1 MSPWG
6 HYLQRQ
12 YNNQLSVAIIERNQ
26 AIIDNKPQLNP
37 LTIRR
42 DFSRFIGF
50 GSERGV
56 LQQTK
61 WVGMGVWFRTRT
73 GDVSFH
79 FVFMNIQDWLQKAM
93 KSVTQGGRNVHTC
106 FWHVFCVASFI
117 FLLFSTSGFVLR
129 SLFCWVFFSK
139 QGLCLFRC
147 RWFSGNWELCL
158 PSNLKL
164 KWIFAEGRVSTFSKE
179 TIKMSIAVD
188 STGTAQCLRPINCG
202 TDQPQTCEKGLL
214 MSMSG
219 KLTDV
224 TFDFWQGNKKNSKIP
239 RTSWTC

>member
-1 MSPWG
+1 MHSSEGDKKSNKFPMQIVLPKWTLTLWQSDATLVDSLVLAPSVVYCNRRSEWVWEFGFEREREMSLFISCSWIFKTGCKKPWKVS
-6 HYLQRQ
+6 LKEDVTCTRVFDTCFVLL
-12 YNNQLSVAIIERNQ
+12 LSFFSFS
-26 AIIDNKPQLNP
+26 P
-37 LTIRR
+37 LR
-42 DFSRFIGF
+42 
-50 GSERGV
+50 
-56 LQQTK
+56 
-61 WVGMGVWFRTRT
+61 
-73 GDVSFH
+73 VSFCGRC
-79 FVFMNIQDWLQKAM
+79 FV
-93 KSVTQGGRNVHTC
+93 G
-106 FWHVFCVASFI
+106 
-117 FLLFSTSGFVLR
+117 
-129 SLFCWVFFSK
+129 VFFSK
-139 QGLCLFRC
+139 QSLCLFRC